1 MDDNKKSD
9 LTEAAKEKTAKAAR
23 SEHKRVKSDK
33 KRSFNVVDVIL
44 FLMILTFLSVVIFLF
59 ASNTD
64 IEWGSGET
72 AKVEY
77 TVEISGISQEMAAK
91 IRVGDQVLDAENN
104 YVIGSVTNTEI
115 EDCVEYVYN
124 EASGRIEAVA
134 YTDEGSSSSVRKNL
148 LITITAD
155 ARYTKGGGY
164 TVNGYRVAVNQEM
177 KLCFPGYTGE
187 GQCISLII
195 LETEVN

>member
-1 MDDNKKSD
+1 MDEKKKTD
-9 LTEAAKEKTAKAAR
+9 VTATAAEKGIKP
-23 SEHKRVKSDK
+23 EHKRVKSDK
-33 KRSFNVVDVIL
+33 KRTFNVVDVIL
-44 FLMILTFLSVVIFLF
+44 GLMILTFLSIVIFLF

-64 IEWGSGET
+64 IQWGVGENV
-72 AKVEY
+72 KLEY

-91 IRVGDQVLDAENN
+91 IRVGDQVLDGENA

-115 EDCVEYVYN
+115 DDCVEYVYN

-155 ARYTKGGGY
+155 ARYAAGKGY
-164 TVNGYRVAVNQEM
+164 TVNGYRVAVNQDM
-177 KLCFPGYTGE
+177 QLCFPGYTGE

>member
-1 MDDNKKSD
+1 MDDSKKND
-9 LTEAAKEKTAKAAR
+9 VKAFATKPER
-23 SEHKRVKSDK
+23 KKIKSDK

-44 FLMILTFLSVVIFLF
+44 ILMILTFLSVVIFLF

-64 IEWGSGET
+64 IQWGGGEKV
-72 AKVEY
+72 KVEY

-91 IRVGDQVLDAENN
+91 IHIGDQVLDGENS

-115 EDCVEYVYN
+115 DDCVEYVYN

-155 ARYTKGGGY
+155 ARYEAGRGY
-164 TVNGYRVAVNQEM
+164 TVNGYRVAVNQDIQ
-177 KLCFPGYTGE
+177 LSFPGYSGE

-195 LETEVN
+195 LETGVN